1 MYLIGITGSIGSGK
15 TTLASIVKNLGY
27 EVYDVDEW
35 VREIYSD
42 VAFIKKLQD
51 IFPES
56 VKNNKADKR
65 YLRETVFKN
74 EKKLKLLEGVIYPIL
89 NSKIETVIKEK
100 AKENKIAFLDI
111 ALLFEKKWDKYC
123 DFIILADAE
132 YELRKKRVMERDKVS
147 ADNFASIDKIQMNNE
162 DKKSLSDKVINT
174 DKPIEELKVE
184 MINLINSLKEN
195 SFAGNCF

>member
-56 VKNNKADKR
+56 VKDNKADKR

>member
-56 VKNNKADKR
+56 VKDNKADKR

-111 ALLFEKKWDKYC
+111 ALLFEKKWDRYC